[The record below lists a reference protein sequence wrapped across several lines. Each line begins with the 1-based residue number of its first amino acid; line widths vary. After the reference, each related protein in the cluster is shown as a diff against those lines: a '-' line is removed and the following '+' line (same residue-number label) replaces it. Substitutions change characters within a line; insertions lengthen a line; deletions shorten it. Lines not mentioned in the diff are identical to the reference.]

1 MKKPASSLGFDTMAA
16 VDTLTKAGIEQRP
29 ASAIVEVVRDAQR
42 ELATEASLL
51 STKVALEA
59 RLREEMA
66 ELRTELKTD
75 MAELK
80 TELKTDIRDLDAKIA
95 NQFSQLYRYLLIG
108 AGVCVTSLAG
118 IMHL

>member
-1 MKKPASSLGFDTMAA
+1 MAA
-16 VDTLTKAGIEQRP
+16 VDTLTKADIGQRP
-29 ASAIVEVVRDAQR
+29 AGAIVGVVRDAQC
-42 ELATEASLL
+42 ELATEESLL

-59 RLREEMA
+59 GLREEMA

-80 TELKTDIRDLDAKIA
+80 AELKTDIRDLDAKMA
-95 NQFSQLYRYLLIG
+95 NQFSQLYWYLLIG